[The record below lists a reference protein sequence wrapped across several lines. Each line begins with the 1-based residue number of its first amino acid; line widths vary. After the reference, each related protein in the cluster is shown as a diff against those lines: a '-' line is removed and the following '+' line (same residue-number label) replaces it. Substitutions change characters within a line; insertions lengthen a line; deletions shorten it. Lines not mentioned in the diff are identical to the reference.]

1 MRLES
6 REEAGK
12 LLTKKLK
19 KYSKD
24 CLVLAVPRGG
34 VVVAAEIAKAFSC
47 PLEVIITRKLGAP
60 GNPELAIGA
69 TTSKGG
75 IVLDRDLIDKLGITQ
90 DYVHS
95 EHVKQLA
102 EARRR
107 EKLYVKGKQL
117 DLDGKTVILV
127 DDGIATGATI
137 EAAIYAV
144 REGRPAKIILA
155 VPVAP
160 PQTVGRLKDLV
171 DDFIVLATPEPF
183 WAIGEF
189 YSYFPQ
195 VSDEE
200 VIKLLKKTS
209 QR

>member
-60 GNPELAIGA
+60 GNPELAVGA